1 VNPRTTGI
9 LFVLAAV
16 LGLFVYFY
24 EIGGEAGREADEEA
38 TKRLFP
44 GFEAA
49 EIDQLEFTT
58 SDGALVQVE
67 RFKHSDS
74 DSGHGKG
81 DVADAWSLTVPVAFP
96 GDALALDGMAAALAS
111 MKSESVFDTPQA
123 LDVYALGPQA
133 AELHFQVGDAR
144 HTLRL
149 GKKAPVGSSSYV
161 AIGGEPAV
169 YTIST
174 FSVNALTKS
183 FDEVREKRI
192 ALFDPASIDRIEAAW
207 PGGGVTLVRADS
219 GWQLEAPW
227 VAAADSEVVE
237 ALLSDLS
244 FLRAEGF
251 VDDPASDAEIG
262 LDPAAFS
269 VVLSGPG
276 EIEGEP
282 LRLEV
287 AIGDI
292 GDQNERLVRGAFDT
306 RYRVAAERLEDY
318 PRRLMDYRFKELAR
332 FTPVDAAR
340 VELVFAPRVSTE
352 YGDGP
357 VTITATRGES
367 GWVSEPETIAD
378 EMLLG
383 MLSRLAT
390 LRATGILAEELG
402 TQELDGVG
410 LDPANARIRVLDE
423 DAVVLADLRLGA
435 VRGAEWILAQAEGNP
450 IVYQLDPE
458 LAEHIPVSFEAFRNR
473 FVATEATPEAVAPDE
488 VAADEALI
496 PDPALD
502 SP

>member
-24 EIGGEAGREADEEA
+24 EIGGEAGREAAEEA

-44 GFEAA
+44 GFEAE

-58 SDGALVQVE
+58 SEGALVQVARSTDPGE
-67 RFKHSDS
+67 
-74 DSGHGKG
+74 GEG
-81 DVADAWSLTVPVAFP
+81 DDAVAVSWSLTAPVAFP
-96 GDALALDGMAAALAS
+96 GDDLALDGMAAALAS
-111 MKSESVFDTPQA
+111 LKSEAVFETPQA
-123 LDVYALGPQA
+123 LEVYALGPQA
-133 AELHFQVGDAR
+133 PQLHFQLGEVR

-149 GKKAPVGSSSYV
+149 GTKAPVGSSTYV
-161 AIGGEPAV
+161 AVGGESVV
-169 YTIST
+169 YTVSS

-183 FDEVREKRI
+183 LDDVREKRI
-192 ALFDPASIDRIEAAW
+192 ARFDPSSIDRIVAAW

-219 GWQLEAPW
+219 EWQIEAPR
-227 VAAADSEVVE
+227 ATPADSEVVE

-251 VDDPASDAEIG
+251 VDDPAPDAEIG

-269 VVLSGPG
+269 VELSGPG

-282 LRLEV
+282 LRIAV

-292 GDQNERLVRGAFDT
+292 DDQNQRLVRGAFDT

-318 PRRLMDYRFKELAR
+318 PRRLVDYRFKELAR
-332 FTPVDAAR
+332 FSPVDASR
-340 VELVFAPRVSTE
+340 VELIFAPRVSTE

-357 VTITATRGES
+357 VTITATRGET
-367 GWVSEPETIAD
+367 GWDSEPEPIAP
-378 EMLLG
+378 EKLSG

-390 LRATGILAEELG
+390 LRAEGILAEELG
-402 TQELDGVG
+402 AEERNAVG
-410 LDPANARIRVLDE
+410 LEPANARIRVLGE
-423 DAVVLADLRLGA
+423 DAAVLADVRLGA
-435 VRGAEWILAQAEGNP
+435 VHGTDWIVAQAEGNP
-450 IVYQLDPE
+450 IVFQLDPE
-458 LAEHIPVSFEAFRNR
+458 LAEHLPVSFEAFRNR
-473 FVATEATPEAVAPDE
+473 FVAIEAAPEVAAPDE
-488 VAADEALI
+488 VAADDAIL
-496 PDPALD
+496 PDPTAD